1 MCYFSQLPAVVGEV
15 SVVIVIVVVVKIFK
29 GNRRNPQFC
38 HDEIAAPPAF
48 LFHLVYVAPLAIGLQ
63 QVEIRR

>member
-15 SVVIVIVVVVKIFK
+15 SVVIAIVVVVKISK

-38 HDEIAAPPAF
+38 HDE
-48 LFHLVYVAPLAIGLQ
+48 
-63 QVEIRR
+63 